1 MGKRTKKLTNIT
13 RVVHRGGTKGW
24 WVRIQRGNKSV
35 SKLFSDRVYG
45 GAKKAQTEA
54 IKFRDQHI
62 RKLPEPLHTGS
73 SKPRPSAKG
82 YYLRSRERRGK
93 EERAWVATWSEDG
106 RQREKSFSV
115 QEHGYHQARR
125 LAIEFRKKKVQQ
137 LTK

>member
-24 WVRIQRGNKSV
+24 WVRIRRGDHSV
-35 SKLFSDRVYG
+35 SKLFSDQLHG
-45 GAKKAQTEA
+45 GARKAQAAA
-54 IKFRDQHI
+54 IKYRDLHI
-62 RKLPEPLHTGS
+62 RKLPKRLQTGS

-93 EERAWVATWSEDG
+93 EERAWVATWSEEG

-125 LAIEFRKKKVQQ
+125 LAADFRKKKVQE
-137 LTK
+137 LA